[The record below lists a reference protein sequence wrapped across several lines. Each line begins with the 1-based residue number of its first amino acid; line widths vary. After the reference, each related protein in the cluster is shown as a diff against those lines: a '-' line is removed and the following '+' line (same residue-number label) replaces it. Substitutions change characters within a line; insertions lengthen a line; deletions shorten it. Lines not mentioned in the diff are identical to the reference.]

1 MSLDSSMFEIAYA
14 AATQR
19 LCLFT
24 GTGFSKAISDQ
35 EAPGWQNLLEK
46 VCDGFPEGADLKA
59 ALFPAKGDKPLS
71 LEEAAQVIELRLSRH
86 GKGINT
92 EIKTIIESLSVKGDI
107 DAVQEFYQEYAFRV
121 VTTNYDKLSEE
132 LAGSD
137 RVQSIAPGRP
147 IPRSSAP
154 IKVYHVHGSI
164 DSPENMVVTSDDYF
178 RFMGSDSY
186 FSRKMSTILHENTV
200 VIIGYSLSDTNLKR
214 IINDYKSFANNHV
227 IGSNL
232 FFVSR
237 KNVDQIVKDF
247 YFHSFGIRVVD
258 GLEVGEFFTKLNRS
272 ARLASKIAEQSLKS
286 ISNVI
291 ENKNRFKDTYI
302 KLEDSFFRVIASLP
316 AKGYS
321 LKHPRVVEV
330 IGDFLERKKDFT
342 LKDGAWEQ
350 YDHLASWLIHLGTLF
365 DVRHSTIKD
374 IYLEAVRRSMATMSK
389 EKRLGYSWQAYKL
402 WLSGWASIS
411 AANRAMIREYISD
424 QAVGADAQLIVHS
437 IN

>member
-1 MSLDSSMFEIAYA
+1 MSLNSSMFEIAYA

-35 EAPGWQNLLEK
+35 EAPGWQSLLEE
-46 VCDGFPEGADLKA
+46 VCDGLPEGADLKA
-59 ALFPAKGDKPLS
+59 ALFPQEGDKPLS
-71 LEEAAQVIELRLSRH
+71 LEEAAQVIELKLSRH
-86 GKGINT
+86 RRSINT
-92 EIKTIIESLSVKGDI
+92 EIKAIIESLSVKGEVDS
-107 DAVQEFYQEYAFRV
+107 VLSFFQQYAFRV

-132 LAGSD
+132 LGGSD

-147 IPRSSAP
+147 IPRASAP

-178 RFMGSDSY
+178 RFMNSDSY
-186 FSRKMSTILHENTV
+186 FSRKLSTILHENTV
-200 VIIGYSLSDTNLKR
+200 VIIGYSLGDTNLKR
-214 IINDYKSFANNHV
+214 IINDYKSFANDHV

-237 KNVDQIVKDF
+237 KKIDQIVKDF

-258 GLEVGEFFTKLNRS
+258 DLEVGDFFARLNRS
-272 ARLASKIAEQSLKS
+272 VPIVSKIVEKSLKS

-291 ENKNRFKDTYI
+291 ENGMRFKDTYI

-316 AKGYS
+316 AKGLS
-321 LKHPRVVEV
+321 LKDPRVVEV
-330 IGDFLERKKDFT
+330 IGDFLDRKRDFT
-342 LKDGAWEQ
+342 LEPGAWEQ
-350 YDHLASWLIHLGTLF
+350 YDHLASWLIHLGTVF
-365 DVRHSTIKD
+365 DVANSTIKE
-374 IYLEAVRRSMATMSK
+374 IYLKAVRRSMITMSK

-402 WLSGWASIS
+402 WLRGWASIS
-411 AANRAMIREYISD
+411 AANRTMIREYIND
-424 QAVGADAQLIVHS
+424 QAIGAEAQLIVNS
-437 IN
+437 VD

>member
-1 MSLDSSMFEIAYA
+1 MDSCMFEIAYA

-35 EAPGWQNLLEK
+35 EAPGWKDLLEQ
-46 VCDGFPEGADLKA
+46 VCDGLPDGADLKA

-86 GKGINT
+86 SKNINT
-92 EIKTIIESLSVKGDI
+92 EIKSIIESLSVKGDVDEI
-107 DAVQEFYQEYAFRV
+107 EKFYKKYAFRV
-121 VTTNYDKLSEE
+121 VTTNYDKLSES
-132 LAGSD
+132 LAGND

-186 FSRKMSTILHENTV
+186 FSRKLSTILHENTV
-200 VIIGYSLSDTNLKR
+200 AIIGYSLGDTNLKR
-214 IINDYKSFANNHV
+214 IINDYKAFANNHV

-237 KNVDQIVKDF
+237 RKIDQIVKDF

-258 GLEVGEFFTKLNRS
+258 GLEVKEFFTQLNRS
-272 ARLASKIAEQSLKS
+272 AKEASTIAEQSLKS

-291 ENKNRFKDTYI
+291 EGGRRFTDTYI

-316 AKGYS
+316 AKGFS
-321 LKHPRVVEV
+321 LKEPRVVEV
-330 IGDFLERKKDFT
+330 IGDFLERKREFT
-342 LKDGAWEQ
+342 LEAGAWEQ
-350 YDHLASWLIHLGTLF
+350 YDHLASWLIHLGSVF
-365 DVRHSTIKD
+365 EVGSSSISD
-374 IYLEAVRRSMATMSK
+374 IYLKAVRRSMMTMSK
-389 EKRLGYSWQAYKL
+389 EKKLGYSWQAYKL

-411 AANRAMIREYISD
+411 AANRAIIREFITKE
-424 QAVGADAQLIVHS
+424 AVGTEGQLIVDS
-437 IN
+437 ID

>member
-1 MSLDSSMFEIAYA
+1 MFEIAYA

-35 EAPGWQNLLEK
+35 EAPGWQSLLEE
-46 VCDGFPEGADLKA
+46 VCDGLPEGADLKA
-59 ALFPAKGDKPLS
+59 ALFPQEGDKPLS
-71 LEEAAQVIELRLSRH
+71 LEEAAQVIELKLSRH
-86 GKGINT
+86 RRSINT
-92 EIKTIIESLSVKGDI
+92 EIKAIIESLSVKGEVDS
-107 DAVQEFYQEYAFRV
+107 VLSFFQQYAFRV

-132 LAGSD
+132 LGGSD

-147 IPRSSAP
+147 IPRASAP

-178 RFMGSDSY
+178 RFMNSDSY
-186 FSRKMSTILHENTV
+186 FSRKLSTILHENTV
-200 VIIGYSLSDTNLKR
+200 VIIGYSLGDTNLKR
-214 IINDYKSFANNHV
+214 IINDYKSFANDHV

-237 KNVDQIVKDF
+237 KKIDQIVKDF

-258 GLEVGEFFTKLNRS
+258 DLEVGDFFARLNRS
-272 ARLASKIAEQSLKS
+272 VPIVSKIVEKSLKS

-291 ENKNRFKDTYI
+291 ENGMRFKDTYI

-316 AKGYS
+316 AKGLS
-321 LKHPRVVEV
+321 LKDPRVVEV
-330 IGDFLERKKDFT
+330 IGDFLDRKRDFT
-342 LKDGAWEQ
+342 LEPGAWEQ
-350 YDHLASWLIHLGTLF
+350 YDHLASWLIHLGTVF
-365 DVRHSTIKD
+365 DVANSTIKE
-374 IYLEAVRRSMATMSK
+374 IYLKAVRRSMITMSK

-402 WLSGWASIS
+402 WLRGWASIS
-411 AANRAMIREYISD
+411 AANRTMIREYIND
-424 QAVGADAQLIVHS
+424 QAIGAEAQLIVNS
-437 IN
+437 VD

>member
-1 MSLDSSMFEIAYA
+1 MSLNSSMFEIAYA

-35 EAPGWQNLLEK
+35 EAPGWQDLLEE
-46 VCDGFPEGADLKA
+46 VCDGLPDGADLKA
-59 ALFPAKGDKPLS
+59 ALFPLKGDKPLS
-71 LEEAAQVIELRLSRH
+71 LEEAAQVIELRLRRH
-86 GKGINT
+86 SKNINT
-92 EIKTIIESLSVKGDI
+92 EIKNIIGAIFVQGDVKQI
-107 DAVQEFYQEYAFRV
+107 KKFYEEYSFRV

-132 LAGSD
+132 LAGRD

-186 FSRKMSTILHENTV
+186 FSRKLSTILHENTV
-200 VIIGYSLSDTNLKR
+200 VIIGYSLGDTNLKR
-214 IINDYKSFANNHV
+214 IINDYKAFANNHV

-237 KNVDQIVKDF
+237 KMVDQIVKDF
-247 YFHSFGIRVVD
+247 YFHSFGIRVID
-258 GLEVGEFFTKLNRS
+258 SLEVGEFFTLLNRR
-272 ARLASKIAEQSLKS
+272 ARLASKIAEQSLRS

-291 ENKNRFKDTYI
+291 EKGMRFKDTYI

-316 AKGYS
+316 AKGFS
-321 LKHPRVVEV
+321 LKDPRVVDV
-330 IGDFLERKKDFT
+330 VGDFLERKRRFT
-342 LKDGAWEQ
+342 LEAGAWEQ
-350 YDHLASWLIHLGTLF
+350 YDHLASWLIYLGAVF
-365 DVRHSTIKD
+365 EVGNSSIREV
-374 IYLEAVRRSMATMSK
+374 YLKAVRRSMVTMSK

-402 WLSGWASIS
+402 WHVGWASIS
-411 AANRAMIREYISD
+411 AANRAMIREYITD
-424 QAVGADAQLIVHS
+424 QAVGTEAQLIVDS
-437 IN
+437 

>member
-1 MSLDSSMFEIAYA
+1 MFEIAYA

-35 EAPGWQNLLEK
+35 EAPGWQDLLEE
-46 VCDGFPEGADLKA
+46 VCDDLPEGADLKV
-59 ALFPAKGDKPLS
+59 ALFPSKGDKPLS

-86 GKGINT
+86 N
-92 EIKTIIESLSVKGDI
+92 ENIKTKIKDIIECLSVKGDI
-107 DAVQEFYQEYAFRV
+107 DEVEKFYQKYAFRV
-121 VTTNYDKLSEE
+121 VTTNYDKLSEA
-132 LAGSD
+132 LAGID

-186 FSRKMSTILHENTV
+186 FSRKLSTILHENTV
-200 VIIGYSLSDTNLKR
+200 VIIGYSLGDTNLKR
-214 IINDYKSFANNHV
+214 IINDYKAFANNHV

-237 KNVDQIVKDF
+237 RKVDQIVKDF

-258 GLEVGEFFTKLNRS
+258 GLEVKEFFTQLNRS
-272 ARLASKIAEQSLKS
+272 ARLASDVAEKSLRS

-291 ENKNRFKDTYI
+291 EKGMRFTDTYI

-316 AKGYS
+316 AKGFS
-321 LKHPRVVEV
+321 LKDPRVVEV
-330 IGDFLERKKDFT
+330 IGDFLERKRGFT
-342 LKDGAWEQ
+342 LEAGAWEQ
-350 YDHLASWLIHLGTLF
+350 YDHLASWLIHLGTVF
-365 DVRHSTIKD
+365 EVGNSSIRD
-374 IYLEAVRRSMATMSK
+374 IYLKAVRRSMVTMSK

-411 AANRAMIREYISD
+411 AANRAMIREYVTG
-424 QAVGADAQLIVHS
+424 QAVGSEAQLIVDS
-437 IN
+437 ID